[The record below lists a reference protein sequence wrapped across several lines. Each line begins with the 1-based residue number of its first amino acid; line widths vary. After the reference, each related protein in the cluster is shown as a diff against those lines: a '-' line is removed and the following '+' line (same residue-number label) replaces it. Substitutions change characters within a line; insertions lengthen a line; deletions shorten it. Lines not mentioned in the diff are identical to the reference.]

1 MNRRDFFKKSLIAGS
16 AAGAFLLFNSSNK
29 IFSQSNN
36 FTKTAG
42 NYDLVAIKGG
52 MPDIMFDQGIKMF
65 GGMNKIIKKGQTVVV
80 KPNIG
85 WNRSPEY
92 GANTNPKLIQR
103 IIEHCYDAG
112 AKKVYVFDHSCDFWE
127 YTYKNSGIE
136 SATKNANA
144 IVVPADSEGH
154 YQSVSVGAGKT
165 LKKTKVHEIMLEADI
180 LINVPVLKSHGGAR
194 LTIAMK
200 NLMGV
205 VWDRGYYHSMGLQ
218 QCIAD
223 FCSYRKPDLNI
234 VDAYNVMLR
243 NGPRGRSIEDVV
255 NMKYQLISTDIVA
268 VDAAASKIFGLEPDD
283 IPHIKIGNDM
293 KLGTM
298 NLDKLNIKRM
308 TI

>member
-1 MNRRDFFKKSLIAGS
+1 MNRRDFFKKSFMVGGVT
-16 AAGAFLLFNSSNK
+16 GASLLFNSNTK
-29 IFSQSNN
+29 LFAENN
-36 FTKTAG
+36 DTKSAG
-42 NYDLVAIKGG
+42 NYDLMAIKGG
-52 MPDIMFDQGIKMF
+52 MPDVMFDAGIKAF
-65 GGMNKIIKKGQTVVV
+65 GGMSKIVKKGQTVAI

-85 WNRSPEY
+85 WNRTPEY

-112 AKKVYVFDHSCDFWE
+112 AKKVYVFDHPCDFWE

-136 SATKNANA
+136 SAAKSANA
-144 IVVPADSEGH
+144 TVVPADSESYYH
-154 YQSVSVGAGKT
+154 AVSVGAGKI
-165 LKKTKVHEIMLEADI
+165 LKNAKVHEMMLEADVF
-180 LINVPVLKSHGGAR
+180 INVPILKNHGGAR

-205 VWDRGYYHSMGLQ
+205 VWDRGYYHSRGLQ

-243 NGPRGRSIEDVV
+243 NGPRGRSTADVS
-255 NMKYQLISTDIVA
+255 NMKYQLISADIVA
-268 VDAAASKIFGLEPDD
+268 VDAAATKVFGLDPSD
-283 IPHIKIGNDM
+283 IPHIKIANDM
-293 KLGTM
+293 KIGTM
-298 NLDKLNIKRM
+298 NLDKLNIKRI